1 MFNFRN
7 SKVSRFEFFFQK
19 NQFSHEKYSYE
30 KLPFAFFVIVEPT
43 EMSVIK
49 VSLHIAIPKDKVKG
63 IIDFLKTTNKKSI
76 CRK

>member
-19 NQFSHEKYSYE
+19 NQFSHKKYSYE

-49 VSLHIAIPKDKVKG
+49 VSLHIAIPKEKVKG
-63 IIDFLKTTNKKSI
+63 IIDFLKRHNKKSI